1 MGSRTAV
8 TVALVA
14 ALTLPGSLAFADP
27 NHPEPQVPTSC
38 ARHEPSRSSGS
49 SGSPARSRSTGT
61 SVAGEIVG
69 AILSGIFSGGSSESS
84 EPEAEPVASAA
95 PGDPGWAI
103 SPDTL
108 GLRLEGGVGSLD
120 FGPSEFVD
128 DESSV
133 HMLGSALRIGRSEL
147 VGAELAVDVAPVPWF
162 RASVGGGFF
171 GPVGG
176 DDGSYWSRRSS
187 SDGIR
192 LVSAFVEAGFYRRV
206 GVLDGFALLH
216 AGLLAVDISVD
227 DTCGCTRNYRA
238 LRFTVGP
245 RVGVRTH
252 LTGALFVQA
261 SVFMDAAQFP
271 DYVASLGIG
280 LGRRAL

>member
-1 MGSRTAV
+1 MTWP
-8 TVALVA
+8 TVS
-14 ALTLPGSLAFADP
+14 ALTLVGSSALADP
-27 NHPEPQVPTSC
+27 NHPEPQAPTSC
-38 ARHEPSRSSGS
+38 APHESQASPTSSTPSRRSRSSGV
-49 SGSPARSRSTGT
+49 

-69 AILSGIFSGGSSESS
+69 AILQGIFSGGSSEGS
-84 EPEAEPVASAA
+84 EPDAEPVAEAPAA
-95 PGDPGWAI
+95 PGTPGWAV
-103 SPDTL
+103 SPSAL

-128 DESSV
+128 SESSV

-162 RASVGGGFF
+162 RASVGGGYF

-176 DDGSYWSRRSS
+176 EDGSYWSRRSS

-192 LVSAFVEAGFYRRV
+192 LLSGFVEAGLYRSV
-206 GVLDGFALLH
+206 GVFDAFALLH
-216 AGLLAVDISVD
+216 AGVLAAEISVD
-227 DTCGCTRNYRA
+227 DTCGCTRTYHAYRVT
-238 LRFTVGP
+238 LGP
-245 RVGVRTH
+245 RVGLRTQ

-261 SVFMDAAQFP
+261 SVFMDATQFP
-271 DYVASLGIG
+271 DYVASLGVG